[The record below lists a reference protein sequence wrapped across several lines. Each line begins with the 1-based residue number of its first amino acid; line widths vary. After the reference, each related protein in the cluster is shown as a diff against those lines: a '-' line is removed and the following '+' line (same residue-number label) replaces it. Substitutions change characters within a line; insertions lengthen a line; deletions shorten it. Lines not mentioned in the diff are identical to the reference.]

1 MPLLQSIV
9 AALALV
15 PAVISRAAANSITL
29 PKSKPRTVREQIVV
43 PLICSREVAC
53 AEWPNIRRFE
63 HFL

>member
-1 MPLLQSIV
+1 MPVLQSMV

-15 PAVISRAAANSITL
+15 RAVISRAAANSITL
-29 PKSKPRTVREQIVV
+29 PKSKPLTVREQIVV
-43 PLICSREVAC
+43 PPIRSREVAC